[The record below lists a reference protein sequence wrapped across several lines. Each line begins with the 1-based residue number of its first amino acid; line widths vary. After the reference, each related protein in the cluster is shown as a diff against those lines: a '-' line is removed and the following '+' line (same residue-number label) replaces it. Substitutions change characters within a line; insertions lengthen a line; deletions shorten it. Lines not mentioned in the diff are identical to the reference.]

1 MIADAFPVL
10 NALKDVHP
18 ILAEGAHNQ
27 FGDMAWTARSEMLAQ
42 QWILSRPE
50 FREFLAG
57 RAMVPYREPWMD
69 RVDTMKQIQ
78 GWGDASV
85 THFRDLAVFG
95 EQLLLSIRY
104 GNWSVIS
111 DSAAAANWAREWRT
125 EVQTYMHSYR
135 AVTGVDL
142 TVQPDATMPS
152 TLISRRLRRQLR
164 RA

>member
-1 MIADAFPVL
+1 
-10 NALKDVHP
+10 
-18 ILAEGAHNQ
+18 
-27 FGDMAWTARSEMLAQ
+27 
-42 QWILSRPE
+42 
-50 FREFLAG
+50 
-57 RAMVPYREPWMD
+57 MVPYREPWMD

-142 TVQPDATMPS
+142 GVHARDPRGDGRDLAPAVH
-152 TLISRRLRRQLR
+152 LRRRLEERRR
-164 RA
+164 RTPALPAGSTPARGPVTQTAAARRLGA

>member
-1 MIADAFPVL
+1 
-10 NALKDVHP
+10 
-18 ILAEGAHNQ
+18 
-27 FGDMAWTARSEMLAQ
+27 
-42 QWILSRPE
+42 
-50 FREFLAG
+50 
-57 RAMVPYREPWMD
+57 MVPYREPWMD
-69 RVDTMKQIQ
+69 RVDTMKQMQ

-111 DSAAAANWAREWRT
+111 EAAAAANWAREWRA

-142 TVQPDATMPS
+142 GVHARDPRGDWARPGA
-152 TLISRRLRRQLR
+152 R
-164 RA
+164 RAPAQAPGGASATHARAARGGHAGARPGHEYGCRAQARCLTSHLRCTWGCGTPAASSGPGRR